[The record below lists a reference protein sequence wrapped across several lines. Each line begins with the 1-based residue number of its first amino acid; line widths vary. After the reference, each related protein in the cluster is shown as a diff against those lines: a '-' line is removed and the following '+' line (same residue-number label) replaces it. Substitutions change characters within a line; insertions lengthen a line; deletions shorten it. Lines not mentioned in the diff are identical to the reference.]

1 MDPFFC
7 CVDGDAE
14 TLSRVG
20 RLTLAEEASKWW
32 QTHGSEWMWLGS
44 HSEQWMRLQS
54 DRSVDNG
61 ETVDT
66 VLPEPQR
73 CLAAGIEW
81 HRQVALHVTQCAH
94 DCKMRI
100 LRVLEW
106 AKTSL
111 WQQVDWDTYRSLGV
125 LTSSSTAMLIRMRII
140 FPVRDAVARILRE
153 EIHRFLRI
161 VESLNEK
168 AESALAADHGPSSAK
183 VPHSE
188 LGASSLEQ
196 EQLSQENFVSSLW
209 GRLQIADRSDFSFW
223 RFLDRGLH
231 QWVEAE
237 VPASWW

>member
-1 MDPFFC
+1 M
-7 CVDGDAE
+7 DGDAE
-14 TLSRVG
+14 TSVRINFGTKTTLGSLCLFSFVGAECRDYAFLLVVTDGDNLAFVLSRSHRLSRVG

-111 WQQVDWDTYRSLGV
+111 WQQVDWVCGCVGV
-125 LTSSSTAMLIRMRII
+125 FAM
-140 FPVRDAVARILRE
+140 
-153 EIHRFLRI
+153 
-161 VESLNEK
+161 
-168 AESALAADHGPSSAK
+168 
-183 VPHSE
+183 
-188 LGASSLEQ
+188 
-196 EQLSQENFVSSLW
+196 
-209 GRLQIADRSDFSFW
+209 
-223 RFLDRGLH
+223 
-231 QWVEAE
+231 
-237 VPASWW
+237 